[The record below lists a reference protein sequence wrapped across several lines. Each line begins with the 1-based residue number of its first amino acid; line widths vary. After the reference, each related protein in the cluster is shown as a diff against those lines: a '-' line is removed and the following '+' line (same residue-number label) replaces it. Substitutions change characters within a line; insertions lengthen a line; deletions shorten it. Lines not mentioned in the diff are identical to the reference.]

1 MANDIKRVLQI
12 DTGNSEKT
20 IKQLKDEIKQL
31 KGELENAS
39 IGSEKFTQASEQLAT
54 AQDELKS
61 ALNITKQSVEDAEG
75 SYNALVKQM
84 AELKKEWKATAD
96 EAKRNSLG
104 VEIDNINNQLKE
116 LDATIGNNQR
126 NVGNYKGDVVAALQE
141 VGTQTKS
148 YSEQWGEAQ
157 KATEQTR
164 AKFESVAKIASG
176 VASGFAAV
184 QGATALLGIENEN
197 LEKTFVKV
205 QSAMAIAQG
214 VGGMKDLIEGFSQ
227 AKTAFQGASLGV
239 KTFITGLHGIKAAIA
254 ATGIGALVVGV
265 GMLIA
270 YWDDLVE
277 LFGDSE
283 DEIKKVKDQT
293 IELQNTLKKND
304 DKNNF
309 IVRLAEAAGKSKK
322 EIIALRKEMA
332 LAQLQIAAD
341 GLREAKETAARVKRN
356 KESSEAIKA
365 ADEAVVKAREE
376 YFKREKEYYDIEED
390 RIVHNV
396 ELKTKAAEDA
406 VRIAKEQT
414 AKEKAEAEARKKL
427 AIQYDEEAKQSL
439 IDTANEELIALTKA
453 YEEKKALL
461 EKEGIDVTD
470 LGLAYDK
477 AYKEIEEKYRQIN
490 AQPLIDGYKNAIDA
504 IDTETG
510 FKQQEIELKYDVDE
524 STDPV
529 VNIEREIEK
538 TRELE
543 EVRQTA
549 HNTKLQQIDE
559 ILKSN
564 LLSDEQ
570 RLQYEN
576 AKANAIRQNA
586 IEEEKAIKK
595 LDKLDAQATEAKKK
609 RLMLQVNSTIDVTS
623 SMLGAVGGL
632 MEEGSKAQK
641 GFATAQAIM
650 DTYKAANS
658 AYASMAGI
666 PIVGPA
672 LGAAAA
678 AAAVI
683 AGIKNVKEIWAVDET
698 GKSVNPSAS
707 AETPTS
713 ASVTPSINLNEALP
727 IEYTRNLLTD
737 TETQEM
743 NTNNRVYVVESDIT
757 ETQNNV
763 NVKETNSSF

>member
-1 MANDIKRVLQI
+1 MANEIKTVLQVN
-12 DTGNSEKT
+12 TGNSEKT

-31 KGELENAS
+31 KGELENAT
-39 IGSEKFTQASEQLAT
+39 IGTEAFSQKSKELSD
-54 AQDELKS
+54 AQDELKQ

-84 AELKKEWKATAD
+84 AELKKQWKETAD

-104 VEIDNINNQLKE
+104 KEIDNINNQLKE
-116 LDATIGNNQR
+116 LDASIGNNQR

-141 VGTQTKS
+141 IGTGTKS

-164 AKFESVAKIASG
+164 AKFESVAKVASG
-176 VASGFAAV
+176 LASGFAAV

-227 AKTAFQGASLGV
+227 AKTAFAGATTGV

-265 GMLIA
+265 GLLIA

-277 LFGDSE
+277 LFGDGE

-332 LAQLQIAAD
+332 LAQLQIAAV

-356 KESSEAIKA
+356 KESSEAEKE
-365 ADEAVVKAREE
+365 ADAAVVKARAEFE
-376 YFKREKEYYDIEED
+376 KRKQEFFDIDRD

-396 ELKTKAAEDA
+396 ELKRKAAEDA
-406 VRIAKEQT
+406 KTIAAEQ
-414 AKEKAEAEARKKL
+414 AAAEAAAAEERKNL

-453 YEEKKALL
+453 YEEKKKILQA
-461 EKEGIDVTD
+461 EGIDVTD

-477 AYKEIEEKYRQIN
+477 AYKNIEEKYRQID
-490 AQPLIDGYKNAIDA
+490 AQKLIDANKNAIDA

-510 FKQQEIELKYDVDE
+510 FKQQEVEVKYSYTETDNPVEKIEQ
-524 STDPV
+524 
-529 VNIEREIEK
+529 EIAKEQ
-538 TRELE
+538 ELE
-543 EVRQTA
+543 QIRREA
-549 HNTKLQQIDE
+549 H
-559 ILKSN
+559 
-564 LLSDEQ
+564 EQ
-570 RLQYEN
+570 RLKEIDELLQSQTISDEERKRLEEEK
-576 AKANAIRQNA
+576 AKLIRQNA
-586 IEEEKAIKK
+586 IDEEKYIKK
-595 LDKLDAQATEAKKK
+595 LTKLEQDQTKTKKQL
-609 RLMLQVNSTIDVTS
+609 LMLQANATVETTS
-623 SMLGAVGGL
+623 NTLKAVAGL
-632 MEEGSKAQK
+632 MEEGSKGQK
-641 GFATAQAIM
+641 GIATAAAIM

-658 AYASMAGI
+658 AYAAMAGI

-672 LGAAAA
+672 LGAVAA
-678 AAAVI
+678 AAAVL
-683 AGIKNVKEIWAVDET
+683 AGIKNVQAIWAVDET
-698 GKSVNPSAS
+698 GKNVNPT
-707 AETPTS
+707 AETTTPS
-713 ASVTPSINLNEALP
+713 ASVTPAINLNEALP
-727 IEYTRNLLTD
+727 IEYTRNILTD

-743 NTNNRVYVVESDIT
+743 NTNNKVYVVESDIT